1 MPRSALGVAEY
12 FPHNTIRMTL
22 LHFARQIFL
31 EVLVVERHVIVEV
44 AGKVG
49 RVLPQLVEPVVHE
62 HHPGFDPLS
71 LRGFAGTLTVAGL
84 VPPL

>member
-1 MPRSALGVAEY
+1 MALGVTEY
-12 FPHNTIRMTL
+12 LPHYAIRMTL
-22 LHFARQIFL
+22 FHFACQICL

-49 RVLPQLVEPVVHE
+49 RVLPQFVEPIVHE

-71 LRGFAGTLTVAGL
+71 LRGFGGTLTVAGL
-84 VPPL
+84 VTPL